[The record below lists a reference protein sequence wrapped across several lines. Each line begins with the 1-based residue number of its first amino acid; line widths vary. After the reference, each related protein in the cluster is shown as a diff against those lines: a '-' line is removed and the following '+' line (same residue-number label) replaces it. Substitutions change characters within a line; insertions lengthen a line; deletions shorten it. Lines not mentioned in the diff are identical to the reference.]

1 MATQTT
7 WSVRVG
13 WGWGGRADLSLGPS
27 SLAPQL
33 FPAVSPSEPSYR
45 SLLLVNK
52 GSMLLTYSLAPKSSL
67 DISLRPRSG
76 LLGPGAH
83 KILLTYTYPKGS
95 SWKQHVFYLQFNSCP
110 QYLKVGGGSRDGI
123 PGRGPESGAS
133 LFKAAFWD
141 WPLKLP

>member
-1 MATQTT
+1 MPTQTT
-7 WSVRVG
+7 WSVHVG
-13 WGWGGRADLSLGPS
+13 WGWGGHADLSWGPS
-27 SLAPQL
+27 SLPSQL

-76 LLGPGAH
+76 LLGPAAH
-83 KILLTYTYPKGS
+83 KVLLTYTYPQGS

-110 QYLKVGGGSRDGI
+110 QYLKVGSGGGDWI
-123 PGRGPESGAS
+123 LGRGPESGAS
-133 LFKAAFWD
+133 LFKAASWD
-141 WPLKLP
+141 

>member
-1 MATQTT
+1 MPTQTT

-13 WGWGGRADLSLGPS
+13 WGWGGRADLSRGPS

-52 GSMLLTYSLAPKSSL
+52 GSMLLTYSLSPKSSL

-110 QYLKVGGGSRDGI
+110 
-123 PGRGPESGAS
+123 
-133 LFKAAFWD
+133 
-141 WPLKLP
+141 LPR